1 MPASSL
7 TAGLLRMGSL
17 GSVGVLAAAL
27 LGGCAMFGGGATV
40 PSTVVITV
48 PGPPEGPGPTPGRTS
63 APAPSVTLPPLTPS
77 SASPTAPVPTGPA
90 GPVIDVPARGYT
102 VFSTPSG
109 NIICG
114 GGTGDIGWNLRCD
127 VNQHSWRLPP
137 KPADCEFDW
146 GHGAYLAKGRAGLT
160 CVSDTVAGSDLVGM
174 EGTWWNGKPGS
185 QVVST
190 ERGKVVALAYG
201 ASMRFG
207 PITCLS
213 QSDGLHCT
221 DTTTGAGFDISRE
234 AYRLR

>member
-1 MPASSL
+1 MTRAGWVVTACCCLLSS
-7 TAGLLRMGSL
+7 G
-17 GSVGVLAAAL
+17 
-27 LGGCAMFGGGATV
+27 LGGCAVA
-40 PSTVVITV
+40 
-48 PGPPEGPGPTPGRTS
+48 
-63 APAPSVTLPPLTPS
+63 PS
-77 SASPTAPVPTGPA
+77 SATASTTEVTVWAPAETTPATPVPSFSSAAAPIPTTTADGSSAPSPSTSDRVDLTGPI
-90 GPVIDVPARGYT
+90 IDVPSASPFT
-102 VFSTPSG
+102 VFSSPSG
-109 NIICG
+109 NIVCG
-114 GGTGDIGWNLRCD
+114 GGKGDIGWNLRCD

-174 EGTWWNGKPGS
+174 EGTWWNGRPGS
-185 QVVST
+185 QVVTT
-190 ERGKVVALAYG
+190 ERGTVVALAYG